1 MFNFITTFIAIL
13 FFSLSSHAFEPPVK
27 KGMNYML
34 VKSDSKKAPPSPD
47 VEKSGTDEE
56 QELTEEEKQKEQIR
70 KAIFK
75 PLQTKAD
82 KLDYF
87 VKEDKLQEFPYIREL
102 LSGDQETRDAAI
114 ERLEDYPEF
123 ASPMVLLLGAEYYAQ
138 QGNKEKAA
146 IYLLVSQLRAQF
158 DMQRWPVVNDSGLKS
173 RQTTHPA
180 KDTFSLSKQVSKQIT
195 GWAVADKSRALKIL
209 HDVKLWDKKTSYAY
223 RPTYDL
229 PSSTD
234 IETWRDLHEAAS
246 KSFIDKQVEIIT
258 LIHP

>member
-1 MFNFITTFIAIL
+1 MV
-13 FFSLSSHAFEPPVK
+13 VK
-27 KGMNYML
+27 D
-34 VKSDSKKAPPSPD
+34 DSKKENTPPD
-47 VEKSGTDEE
+47 AEKSETGEE

-75 PLQTKAD
+75 PLQTKTD

-87 VKEDKLQEFPYIREL
+87 VKEEKLQVFPYIREL
-102 LSGDQETRDAAI
+102 LSSDPETRDAAI
-114 ERLEDYPEF
+114 DRLEDYPEF

-158 DMQRWPVVNDSGLKS
+158 DMKRWPVVNGSGLKS

-180 KDTFSLSKQVSKQIT
+180 KGTFSLSKQVSKQIT

-234 IETWRDLHEAAS
+234 IETWQDLHNTAS